1 MDSTGTTPVPVT
13 PAPTVVRGA
22 SAAGIH
28 RAREAARAFTARL
41 HPPPDQAL
49 TDTLALVVCELV
61 TNALRH
67 GGGRYTLRLSAGPHS
82 VTASVSDPSPALPR
96 GRTADLTGA
105 RGGFGWHMVRRL
117 TSHLAI
123 TRTPA
128 PGKTIHAR
136 LPR

>member
-1 MDSTGTTPVPVT
+1 MDSTDTTPAPET
-13 PAPTVVRGA
+13 PAPTMVRGA
-22 SAAGIH
+22 GAAGIR

-41 HPPPDQAL
+41 HPPADQAL

-67 GGGRYTLRLSAGPHS
+67 GGGRYTLQLSADPHT

-96 GRTADLTGA
+96 GRTPDLTGA
-105 RGGFGWHMVRRL
+105 QGGFGWHMIRRL

-128 PGKTIHAR
+128 PGKTIHAQ